1 MTAGSN
7 NSRIAAV
14 TMPKWGIEM
23 TEGTLNAWTAVIGQS
38 LNKGDGLLDVET
50 DKIVNSVEAPSAG
63 TLRRTLASAG
73 DVISV
78 GALLAVLAPPD
89 VSEAE
94 IDQFIADFK
103 GATVNFEPEAGSTI
117 HTALA
122 ANNETAADGET
133 KVSPIARRLAE
144 RLGVDVTQV
153 AGTGRNGRVSKED
166 VEAFAAK
173 TAPASNNAAALAR
186 APNLSGNPETRTRM
200 SSMRATIA
208 RRLVESAQTI
218 PHYRL
223 IAEVDAGRLI
233 LKKGSITDHTSTP
246 ISVNDMLIRA
256 CSLALLQHPLV
267 NAQLQ
272 GDELVQFRHAD
283 IAFAVATESGL
294 IAPIIRQADTKTA
307 AQIARE
313 TTDLAARAVSG
324 RLTREEI
331 TGGTFTISNLGM
343 HGVTRFDGII
353 NLPQVAILAVGR
365 AEERVVVRDGH
376 PAVARMMTLTLS
388 LDHRVVDGA
397 VGAAFLNTLSR
408 IIEKPDPI

>member
-50 DKIVNSVEAPSAG
+50 DKIVNTVEAPSAG
-63 TLRRTLASAG
+63 TLRRTLASTG
-73 DVISV
+73 DVIAV

-89 VSEAE
+89 VSEAQ
-94 IDQFIADFK
+94 IDQFIANFK
-103 GATVNFEPEAGSTI
+103 GATVNFEPESSSTPVE
-117 HTALA
+117 LA
-122 ANNETAADGET
+122 PNNVAAADGEPR
-133 KVSPIARRLAE
+133 VSPIARRVAQ
-144 RLGVDVTQV
+144 RLGVDVTLV
-153 AGTGRNGRVSKED
+153 VGSGRNGRVSKDD
-166 VEAFAAK
+166 VEAFAAR
-173 TAPASNNAAALAR
+173 TAAAGNNAAALAG
-186 APNLSGNPETRTRM
+186 AAGYSGNPETRSRM

-208 RRLVESAQTI
+208 RRLMESAQTI

-233 LKKGSITDHTSTP
+233 LKKGSITDNTSTP

-256 CSLALLQHPLV
+256 CSLALLQHPIV

-272 GDELVQFRHAD
+272 GDELVQFQHAD

-294 IAPIIRQADTKTA
+294 IAPIVRRADTKTA

-365 AEERVVVRDGH
+365 AEERVVARDGH

-388 LDHRVVDGA
+388 LDHRVIDGA